1 MGSLLLNCDVG
12 GQRLC
17 AALGEPSA
25 EQNRIKL

>member
-1 MGSLLLNCDVG
+1 MGSLSWRSDVG
-12 GQRLC
+12 VQRIR